1 MESLFEV
8 LYRYAVENRCALL
21 SPEEHEE
28 QELCEDM
35 LCRAME
41 ELTAQGC
48 GELAQQVESGA
59 KSLAC
64 SGRGCPSAWNC
75 TGCNATPPP
84 SAPAAWR

>member
-28 QELCEDM
+28 QELCEDI

-48 GELAQQVESGA
+48 GELAQQVENGA
-59 KSLAC
+59 TSLAWLGQRTLFRAGL
-64 SGRGCPSAWNC
+64 SIGMELHRL
-75 TGCNATPPP
+75 
-84 SAPAAWR
+84 